1 MYISGDNSFLIQQ
14 TKGVSAMETP
24 FVLEITSWAA
34 YPASQVLLRVH
45 REPFRPLQFNLL
57 YFHYRGKCTFLI
69 NISDFG

>member
-34 YPASQVLLRVH
+34 YPASQVLLRVCGS
-45 REPFRPLQFNLL
+45 LSDLCNLIYCVHIIEEIIL
-57 YFHYRGKCTFLI
+57 FVKF
-69 NISDFG
+69 F

>member
-34 YPASQVLLRVH
+34 YPASQVLLRVC
-45 REPFRPLQFNLL
+45 RELSDLCNLIYCVHIIEEIIL
-57 YFHYRGKCTFLI
+57 FVKF
-69 NISDFG
+69 F